1 MFEHVCKRVVDRR
14 YRGAMLNADVPV
26 QVLFT
31 GFEPFGGDSHN
42 PSWPAAQEAASFL
55 QERGIPA
62 AAALL
67 PCEFGGSGPALEEA
81 LRRHR
86 PQVVITCGLA
96 GGRATVTVERV
107 AVNLQDARIPDNAGH
122 QPAGTPVVDDGP
134 AAWFSTLPV
143 KRVAASIQGEGIP
156 AELSLSAGSFV
167 CNHVFALLMDRAA
180 SHGVRAAGFIHV
192 PWDAE
197 HAPEGITQT
206 LPADQLARALSVAAE
221 QALDPAADLDTPEG
235 ALH

>member
-1 MFEHVCKRVVDRR
+1 M
-14 YRGAMLNADVPV
+14 
-26 QVLFT
+26 
-31 GFEPFGGDSHN
+31 
-42 PSWPAAQEAASFL
+42 
-55 QERGIPA
+55 
-62 AAALL
+62 
-67 PCEFGGSGPALEEA
+67 
-81 LRRHR
+81 
-86 PQVVITCGLA
+86 
-96 GGRATVTVERV
+96 
-107 AVNLQDARIPDNAGH
+107 NLQDARIPDNAGH